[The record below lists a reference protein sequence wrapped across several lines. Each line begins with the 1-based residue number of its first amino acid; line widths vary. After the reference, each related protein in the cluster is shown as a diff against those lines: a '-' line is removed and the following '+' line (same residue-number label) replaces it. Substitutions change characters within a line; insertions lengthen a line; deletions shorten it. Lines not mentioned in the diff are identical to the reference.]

1 MPVSRE
7 DLPGYSE
14 LMYPVLMAVQA
25 LGVVSER
32 HQIIDHAIA
41 SLGLPTEY
49 PELEY
54 RSANV
59 MENKCAWALSYCTM
73 AGTLERPRRSHYRLT
88 DLGRKIVNLAEDA
101 ARERLAI
108 LDRQVRTNRRP
119 PNNPP
124 SVGPVEASVGPV
136 EVNGYTIE
144 PGADLSG
151 ADLSGA
157 NLTDAN
163 LSGANL
169 SGANLSGANLSG
181 RNLSGADL
189 SGADLSGADL
199 SRARLTRA
207 DLTRANLRGANL
219 KGAVADTDTQW
230 PEGFGPV
237 AAGVIIE

>member
-1 MPVSRE
+1 MAVSRE

-49 PELEY
+49 LELEY
-54 RSANV
+54 KSANV

-88 DLGRKIVNLAEDA
+88 DLGREIVNLAEDA

-108 LDRQVRTNRRP
+108 LDRQVRKKKRP
-119 PNNPP
+119 PKKPP
-124 SVGPVEASVGPV
+124 SVGPV
-136 EVNGYTIE
+136 EVNGYAIE

-151 ADLSGA
+151 R
-157 NLTDAN
+157 N
-163 LSGANL
+163 LSGR
-169 SGANLSGANLSG
+169 NLSG
-181 RNLSGADL
+181 RNLSGANL
-189 SGADLSGADL
+189 SRADLSRADL

-207 DLTRANLRGANL
+207 DLARANLRGANLKGANLRGANL

-230 PEGFGPV
+230 PEGFNPV
-237 AAGVIIE
+237 AAGVIFE

>member
-1 MPVSRE
+1 MAVSRE

-49 PELEY
+49 LELEY
-54 RSANV
+54 KSANV

-73 AGTLERPRRSHYRLT
+73 ADTLERPRRSHYRLT
-88 DLGRKIVNLAEDA
+88 DLGREIVNLAEDA

-108 LDRQVRTNRRP
+108 LDRQVRKKKRP

-124 SVGPVEASVGPV
+124 SVGPVEASVGAV

-151 ADLSGA
+151 V
-157 NLTDAN
+157 
-163 LSGANL
+163 
-169 SGANLSGANLSG
+169 NLSGANLSG

-189 SGADLSGADL
+189 SGADLS
-199 SRARLTRA
+199 RARLTRA
-207 DLTRANLRGANL
+207 DLARANRRGANLTRTNLRGANL
-219 KGAVADTDTQW
+219 KGAVADEETVW

-237 AAGVIIE
+237 AAGVIFE

>member
-1 MPVSRE
+1 MAVSRE

-41 SLGLPTEY
+41 SLGLPAEY
-49 PELEY
+49 LELEY
-54 RSANV
+54 KSANV

-88 DLGRKIVNLAEDA
+88 DLGREIVNLAEDA

-108 LDRQVRTNRRP
+108 LDRQVRKKKRP
-119 PNNPP
+119 PKKPP

-151 ADLSGA
+151 VNLSGV
-157 NLTDAN
+157 NLSGRN

-169 SGANLSGANLSG
+169 SGAN
-181 RNLSGADL
+181 
-189 SGADLSGADL
+189 LSGADL

-207 DLTRANLRGANL
+207 DLTRANLRGANLKGANLRGANL

-237 AAGVIIE
+237 AAGVILE

>member
-1 MPVSRE
+1 MAVSRE

-49 PELEY
+49 LELEY
-54 RSANV
+54 KSANV

-88 DLGRKIVNLAEDA
+88 DLGREIVNLAEDA

-108 LDRQVRTNRRP
+108 LDRQVRRKKRP
-119 PNNPP
+119 PKKPP
-124 SVGPVEASVGPV
+124 SVGPV

-151 ADLSGA
+151 R
-157 NLTDAN
+157 
-163 LSGANL
+163 
-169 SGANLSGANLSG
+169 NLSG
-181 RNLSGADL
+181 RNLSGRNL

-207 DLTRANLRGANL
+207 DLARANLRGANLTRTNLRGANL

-230 PEGFGPV
+230 PEGFDPV
-237 AAGVIIE
+237 AAGAIVA

>member
-1 MPVSRE
+1 MAVSRE

-41 SLGLPTEY
+41 SLGLPAEY
-49 PELEY
+49 LELEY
-54 RSANV
+54 KSANV

-88 DLGRKIVNLAEDA
+88 DLGREIVNLAEDA

-108 LDRQVRTNRRP
+108 LDRQVRRKKRP
-119 PNNPP
+119 PKKPP
-124 SVGPVEASVGPV
+124 SVGPV

-151 ADLSGA
+151 R
-157 NLTDAN
+157 
-163 LSGANL
+163 
-169 SGANLSGANLSG
+169 NLSG
-181 RNLSGADL
+181 RNL

-207 DLTRANLRGANL
+207 DLARANLRGANLTRTNLRGANL
-219 KGAVADTDTQW
+219 KGAVADEETVW

-237 AAGVIIE
+237 AAGVIFE

>member
-1 MPVSRE
+1 MAVSRE

-49 PELEY
+49 LELEY
-54 RSANV
+54 KSANV

-88 DLGRKIVNLAEDA
+88 DLGREIVNLAEEA

-108 LDRQVRTNRRP
+108 LDRQVRKKKRP
-119 PNNPP
+119 PKKPP

-151 ADLSGA
+151 R
-157 NLTDAN
+157 
-163 LSGANL
+163 
-169 SGANLSGANLSG
+169 NLSG
-181 RNLSGADL
+181 RNL

-219 KGAVADTDTQW
+219 KGANLRGANLKGAVADTDTQW

>member
-49 PELEY
+49 LELEY

-88 DLGRKIVNLAEDA
+88 DLGREIVNLAEDA

-108 LDRQVRTNRRP
+108 LDRQVRKKKRP

-124 SVGPVEASVGPV
+124 SVGPV

-151 ADLSGA
+151 V
-157 NLTDAN
+157 
-163 LSGANL
+163 
-169 SGANLSGANLSG
+169 NLSGANLSG

-189 SGADLSGADL
+189 SGADLS
-199 SRARLTRA
+199 RARLTRA
-207 DLTRANLRGANL
+207 DLARANLRGANLTRTNLRGANL
-219 KGAVADTDTQW
+219 KGAVADEETVW

-237 AAGVIIE
+237 AAGVTFE

>member
-49 PELEY
+49 LELEY

-101 ARERLAI
+101 ARERLVI
-108 LDRQVRTNRRP
+108 LDQQVRKSRRRRSP
-119 PNNPP
+119 KKPP
-124 SVGPVEASVGPV
+124 SVEPV

-151 ADLSGA
+151 VNFSGSDLSGR
-157 NLTDAN
+157 N

-169 SGANLSGANLSG
+169 SGANLS
-181 RNLSGADL
+181 
-189 SGADLSGADL
+189 
-199 SRARLTRA
+199 RARLTRA
-207 DLTRANLRGANL
+207 DLTGANLRGANLTGATLRGANL

-230 PEGFGPV
+230 PEGFNPV
-237 AAGVIIE
+237 AAGVIFE

>member
-41 SLGLPTEY
+41 SLGLPAEY
-49 PELEY
+49 LELEY

-88 DLGRKIVNLAEDA
+88 DLGREIVNLAEDA

-108 LDRQVRTNRRP
+108 LDRQVRRKKRP
-119 PNNPP
+119 PKKPLND
-124 SVGPVEASVGPV
+124 
-136 EVNGYTIE
+136 YTIE

-151 ADLSGA
+151 R
-157 NLTDAN
+157 N
-163 LSGANL
+163 LSGR
-169 SGANLSGANLSG
+169 NLSG

-219 KGAVADTDTQW
+219 KGANLRGANLKGAVADTDTQW

>member
-49 PELEY
+49 LELEY
-54 RSANV
+54 KSANV

-88 DLGRKIVNLAEDA
+88 DLGREIVNLAEDA

-108 LDRQVRTNRRP
+108 LDRQVRKKKRP
-119 PNNPP
+119 PKKPP
-124 SVGPVEASVGPV
+124 SVGPMEVSEGPV
-136 EVNGYTIE
+136 EVNGYMIE

-151 ADLSGA
+151 ADLSGR
-157 NLTDAN
+157 
-163 LSGANL
+163 
-169 SGANLSGANLSG
+169 NLSG

-219 KGAVADTDTQW
+219 KGANLRGANLKGAVADTDTQW

>member
-49 PELEY
+49 LELEY
-54 RSANV
+54 KSANV

-88 DLGRKIVNLAEDA
+88 DLGREIVNLAEDA

-108 LDRQVRTNRRP
+108 LDRQVRRKKRP
-119 PNNPP
+119 PKKPP

-151 ADLSGA
+151 V
-157 NLTDAN
+157 
-163 LSGANL
+163 
-169 SGANLSGANLSG
+169 
-181 RNLSGADL
+181 NLSGADL

-207 DLTRANLRGANL
+207 DLARANLRGANLTRTNLRGANL